1 MIKEAVAMRKRA
13 VAPYSNYTVGAA
25 VVTDSGEII
34 GGCNVE
40 SSSYGLTCCAER
52 IAIYNALSAGH
63 KKFNALAVA
72 TDNGGKPC
80 GACRQVIWDICDD
93 IKIYTVDGD
102 GNILETTSAD
112 LLPDAFGE
120 DLLPCPINHIILA
133 GSRLYAEI
141 CSVVKQKN

>member
-1 MIKEAVAMRKRA
+1 MKDSVIKEAIAMHKRA
-13 VAPYSNYTVGAA
+13 VAPYSNYTVGVAI
-25 VVTDSGEII
+25 VTKSDEII

-63 KKFNALAVA
+63 KKFTALAVA

-80 GACRQVIWDICDD
+80 GACRQVIWDICGD
-93 IKIYTVDGD
+93 IKIYIADGD
-102 GNILETTSAD
+102 GNILETTSAG

-120 DLLPCPINHIILA
+120 DMLP
-133 GSRLYAEI
+133 
-141 CSVVKQKN
+141 

>member
-1 MIKEAVAMRKRA
+1 MSDNDLIQKAIEMRSQA
-13 VAPYSNYTVGAA
+13 LAPYSNYTVGAA
-25 VVTDSGEII
+25 VLTESGEII

-80 GACRQVIWDICDD
+80 GACRQVIWDICGD

-112 LLPDAFGE
+112 LFPDAFGE
-120 DLLPCPINHIILA
+120 DMLP
-133 GSRLYAEI
+133 
-141 CSVVKQKN
+141 

>member
-1 MIKEAVAMRKRA
+1 MKDSAVKEAIKMRKRA
-13 VAPYSNYTVGAA
+13 VAAYSNYTVGAA
-25 VVTDSGEII
+25 IVTETGEII

-63 KKFNALAVA
+63 KKFTALAVA

-80 GACRQVIWDICDD
+80 GACRQVIWDICGD

-120 DLLPCPINHIILA
+120 GMLP
-133 GSRLYAEI
+133 
-141 CSVVKQKN
+141 

>member
-1 MIKEAVAMRKRA
+1 MKDSVVKEAMAMRKQA

-25 VVTDSGEII
+25 VLTKSGEII

-63 KKFNALAVA
+63 KKVNALAVA

-80 GACRQVIWDICDD
+80 GACRQVIWDICGD
-93 IKIYTVDGD
+93 ITIYIADGD
-102 GNILETTSAD
+102 GNIFETTSTD

-120 DLLPCPINHIILA
+120 DMLP
-133 GSRLYAEI
+133 
-141 CSVVKQKN
+141 

>member
-1 MIKEAVAMRKRA
+1 MKDSAVKEAIKMRKRA
-13 VAPYSNYTVGAA
+13 VATYSNYTVGAA
-25 VVTDSGEII
+25 IVTETGDII

-63 KKFNALAVA
+63 KKFSVLAVA

-80 GACRQVIWDICDD
+80 GACRQVIWDICGD
-93 IKIYTVDGD
+93 IKIHIADGY
-102 GNILETTSAD
+102 GNFLETTSLD

-120 DLLPCPINHIILA
+120 NMLP
-133 GSRLYAEI
+133 
-141 CSVVKQKN
+141 

>member
-1 MIKEAVAMRKRA
+1 MKNSVIKEAIAMRKQA

-25 VVTDSGEII
+25 VLTESGEII

-52 IAIYNALSAGH
+52 IAIYNAISAGH

-80 GACRQVIWDICDD
+80 GACRQVIWDICGD
-93 IKIYTVDGD
+93 IKIHIADGD
-102 GNILETTSAD
+102 GNLLETTSLD
-112 LLPDAFGE
+112 LLPDAFDE
-120 DLLPCPINHIILA
+120 DMLP
-133 GSRLYAEI
+133 
-141 CSVVKQKN
+141 

>member
-1 MIKEAVAMRKRA
+1 MKDSVIKEAIAMRKRA

-25 VVTDSGEII
+25 VVTKSGEII

-63 KKFNALAVA
+63 KKFTALAVT

-80 GACRQVIWDICDD
+80 GACRQVIWDICGD
-93 IKIYTVDGD
+93 IKIHIADGD
-102 GNILETTSAD
+102 GNLLETTSLD

-120 DLLPCPINHIILA
+120 DMLP
-133 GSRLYAEI
+133 
-141 CSVVKQKN
+141 